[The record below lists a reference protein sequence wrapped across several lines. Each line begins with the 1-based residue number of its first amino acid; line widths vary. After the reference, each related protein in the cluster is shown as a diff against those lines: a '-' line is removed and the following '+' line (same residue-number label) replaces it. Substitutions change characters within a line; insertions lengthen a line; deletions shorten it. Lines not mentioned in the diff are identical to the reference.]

1 MSGKIEGDKFT
12 FEGDGQPFTVG
23 LEVTH
28 PPTANAMKQHMK
40 EEKKRLL
47 KEKGHDC
54 WETVCTA
61 MDEGSY
67 YYYCCICNDILQS

>member
-1 MSGKIEGDKFT
+1 MKVTPPPSGE
-12 FEGDGQPFTVG
+12 
-23 LEVTH
+23 
-28 PPTANAMKQHMK
+28 AMKQWMK